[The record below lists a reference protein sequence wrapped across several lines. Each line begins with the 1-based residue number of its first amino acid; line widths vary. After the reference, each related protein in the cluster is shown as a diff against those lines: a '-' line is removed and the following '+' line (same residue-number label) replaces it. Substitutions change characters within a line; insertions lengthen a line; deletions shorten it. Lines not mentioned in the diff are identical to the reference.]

1 MSNTLSISKQ
11 EPFIV
16 STTYIDIRLHSVATK
31 LEMTWDS
38 FTINELVLV
47 KVFPPKEADEC
58 DDGRDGKVQSSNFAN
73 GSPVP

>member
-1 MSNTLSISKQ
+1 MSMSNTLSRSKQ

-16 STTYIDIRLHSVATK
+16 STTYVDIRLHSVATK

-47 KVFPPKEADEC
+47 
-58 DDGRDGKVQSSNFAN
+58 NFIIRLLEE
-73 GSPVP
+73 